1 MNLEEAK
8 VVLSKAYTSPA
19 PRIINI
25 TGYISSTGSIKN
37 YTVELMGKDGYKD
50 LVRASLAEL
59 HNNPSKYTSLS
70 PDSPVAVAELIASF
84 TKTLNPDMGKQSTA
98 RNDNLQLVYTN
109 GFYTGVK
116 DGQDIVVIKNL
127 KLLSSSSEF
136 EDIVLPKS
144 SAAIAKHNIRIR
156 LPIIKYIAQLQ
167 LSHGKFQD
175 LTSPAK

>member
-8 VVLSKAYTSPA
+8 EVLSKAYKLPT
-19 PRIINI
+19 PRIVNI

-50 LVRASLAEL
+50 LVRASLVEL
-59 HNNPSKYTSLS
+59 QNNPSKYTSLS
-70 PDSPVAVAELIASF
+70 PDSPAAVAELIASF

-127 KLLSSSSEF
+127 KLIAKTSEV
-136 EDIVLPKS
+136 EDLPKS
-144 SAAIAKHNIRIR
+144 PAAIAKHNIRNM
-156 LPIIKYIAQLQ
+156 LPISKYIAQLQ

-175 LTSPAK
+175 ITI